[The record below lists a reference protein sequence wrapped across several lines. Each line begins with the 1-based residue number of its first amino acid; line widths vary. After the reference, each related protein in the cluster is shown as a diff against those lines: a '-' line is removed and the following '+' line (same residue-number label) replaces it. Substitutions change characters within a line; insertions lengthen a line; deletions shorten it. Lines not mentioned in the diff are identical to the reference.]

1 MSEKERKILIDLS
14 KLTKSWAVKHQSYEC
29 AAQSRDLEKYLER
42 SDCFSDSAEEFYN
55 KIKLIFDTIGRNEVN
70 KVYFFQN
77 LDQEYLDIQEKFEL
91 HKNYIFRQLRRQDLI
106 DQLFND
112 SDAID

>member
-29 AAQSRDLEKYLER
+29 AAQSRDLEKYFER

-55 KIKLIFDTIGRNEVN
+55 KIKLIFDNIGTN
-70 KVYFFQN
+70 N
-77 LDQEYLDIQEKFEL
+77 LLAGFGAIDQEYLDIQEKFEL
-91 HKNYIFRQLRRQDLI
+91 HKNYIFRQLRRQDLLNK
-106 DQLFND
+106 LFGD
-112 SDAID
+112 VD

>member
-42 SDCFSDSAEEFYN
+42 SDCFSDSAEEFFN
-55 KIKLIFDTIGRNEVN
+55 KIKIIFDTLGKINQV
-70 KVYFFQN
+70 
-77 LDQEYLDIQEKFEL
+77 DQEYLDIQEKFEL
-91 HKNYIFRQLRRQDLI
+91 HKNYIFKQLRRQDLLNK
-106 DQLFND
+106 LFGD
-112 SDAID
+112 VD

>member
-42 SDCFSDSAEEFYN
+42 SDCFSDSAEEFFN
-55 KIKLIFDTIGRNEVN
+55 KIKIIFDTLGKINQV
-70 KVYFFQN
+70 
-77 LDQEYLDIQEKFEL
+77 DQEYLDIQEKFEL
-91 HKNYIFRQLRRQDLI
+91 HKNYIFKQLRRQDLI
-106 DQLFND
+106 DQLFKD

>member
-1 MSEKERKILIDLS
+1 MSENERKILIELS

-42 SDCFSDSAEEFYN
+42 SDCFSDSAEEFFN
-55 KIKLIFDTIGRNEVN
+55 KIKIIFDTLGKINQV
-70 KVYFFQN
+70 
-77 LDQEYLDIQEKFEL
+77 DQEYLDIQEKFEL

-106 DQLFND
+106 DQLFKD

>member
-42 SDCFSDSAEEFYN
+42 SDCFSDSAEEFFN
-55 KIKLIFDTIGRNEVN
+55 KIKIIFDTIGKINQV
-70 KVYFFQN
+70 
-77 LDQEYLDIQEKFEL
+77 DQEYLDIQEKFEL

-106 DQLFND
+106 DQLFKD

>member
-1 MSEKERKILIDLS
+1 MSENERKILIELS

-42 SDCFSDSAEEFYN
+42 SDCFSDSAEEFFN
-55 KIKLIFDTIGRNEVN
+55 KIKIIFDTIGKINQV
-70 KVYFFQN
+70 
-77 LDQEYLDIQEKFEL
+77 DQEYLDIQEKFEL

-106 DQLFND
+106 DQLFKD

>member
-42 SDCFSDSAEEFYN
+42 SDCFSDSAEEFFN
-55 KIKLIFDTIGRNEVN
+55 KIKIIFDTIGKINQV
-70 KVYFFQN
+70 
-77 LDQEYLDIQEKFEL
+77 DQEYLDIQEKFEL
-91 HKNYIFRQLRRQDLI
+91 HKNYIFKQLRRQDLI
-106 DQLFND
+106 DQLFKD

>member
-42 SDCFSDSAEEFYN
+42 SDCFSDSAEEFFN
-55 KIKLIFDTIGRNEVN
+55 KIKIIFDTLGKINQV
-70 KVYFFQN
+70 
-77 LDQEYLDIQEKFEL
+77 DQEYLDIQEKFEL

-106 DQLFND
+106 DQLFKD

>member
-1 MSEKERKILIDLS
+1 MSENERKILIELS

-42 SDCFSDSAEEFYN
+42 SDCFSDSAEEFFN
-55 KIKLIFDTIGRNEVN
+55 KIKIIFDTLGKINQV
-70 KVYFFQN
+70 
-77 LDQEYLDIQEKFEL
+77 DQEYLDIQEKFEL
-91 HKNYIFRQLRRQDLI
+91 HKNYIFKQLRRQDLI
-106 DQLFND
+106 DQLFKD